1 MTSVTPNTN
10 LSVFQREVSTGLY
23 PNEGWLRSRCS
34 PLGRSN
40 AAQIANGSFGDAA
53 LQR

>member
-10 LSVFQREVSTGLY
+10 LSIFQREVDTGLY
-23 PNEGWLRSRCS
+23 SNEGWLRSPCS

-40 AAQIANGSFGDAA
+40 TAQIANGSIGDAPP
-53 LQR
+53 QR